1 MADNRYY
8 DYIRLKDLLSC
19 QVPLSEAHHEF
30 FFIIIHQVYELWF
43 RAILFELNS
52 VLKTFGR
59 GEVSVLRDGEMKPQ
73 GIDEKEIVEV
83 VSRLNRIVEILR
95 LLIAQIRV
103 METLTPL
110 DFLDFRDRLA
120 PASGYDSLQFRLI
133 EVKLGLR
140 LTAGR
145 SDEFKAHKFPNKEQR
160 EKYVGN
166 KLAEEQLAELEAAN
180 ADGSR
185 SLFDYLESW
194 LERTPFVRRD
204 DLGSWFEPSFKEIPE
219 PREDSTDSDAIKEI
233 RKVFDKTEYEKFLSK
248 FREGR
253 GMSHDAFL
261 AALFIHLY
269 RDKPILQQPHRLLEA
284 VKEVDEL
291 FTVWRNWHSSMVM
304 RMIGQKLGTA
314 AYKEDSDSEQ
324 PVDKKASDSEQAVA
338 AALVYGYKYLEGTRS
353 YRFFPE
359 LARVSSYMIPRKYL
373 PKIPEQVE
381 LEMERLLFSDRT

>member
-1 MADNRYY
+1 MNRYY
-8 DYIRLKDLLSC
+8 DYIHLDKLLSS
-19 QVPLSEAHHEF
+19 QVPLSDAHHEF

-52 VLKTFGR
+52 VLETFER
-59 GEVSVLRDGEMKPQ
+59 GEAMVLKDGEMKPK

-83 VSRLNRIVEILR
+83 VSKLHRIIEILR

-110 DFLDFRDRLA
+110 DFLDFRDRLT
-120 PASGYDSLQFRLI
+120 PASGYDSLQFRMI

-145 SDEFKAHKFPNKEQR
+145 TDEFKAHEFPNKEQR
-160 EKYVGN
+160 EKYIGN
-166 KLAEEQLAELEAAN
+166 KLAEEQLEALEAAN
-180 ADGSR
+180 ANTSR
-185 SLFDYLESW
+185 SLFDYLEAW
-194 LERTPFVRRD
+194 LERTPFVQRD
-204 DLGSWFEPSFKEIPE
+204 GLGNWFEPGFKEIPE
-219 PREDSTDSDAIKEI
+219 PREYSTDSDAIAAI
-233 RKVFDKTEYEKFLSK
+233 REVFDKTKYEDFLKKFLDRK
-248 FREGR
+248 

-284 VKEVDEL
+284 LKEVDEL
-291 FTVWRNWHSSMVM
+291 FSVWRNWHSSMVM
-304 RMIGQKLGTA
+304 RMIGQKPGTA
-314 AYKEDSDSEQ
+314 AY
-324 PVDKKASDSEQAVA
+324 DKKAANSGEQSEA
-338 AALVYGYKYLEGTRS
+338 AASVYGYKYLEGTSS

-373 PKIPEQVE
+373 PKIPANVE
-381 LEMERLLFSDRT
+381 IEMERLLFSDRT

>member
-8 DYIRLKDLLSC
+8 DYIRLQGLLSC
-19 QVPLSEAHHEF
+19 QVPLSDAHHEF

-43 RAILFELNS
+43 RAILFELDS
-52 VLKTFGR
+52 VMETFK
-59 GEVSVLRDGEMKPQ
+59 DGEIKVPKDGDMKPK
-73 GIDEKEIVEV
+73 GINEKEIVEI
-83 VSRLNRIVEILR
+83 VSKLNRIIEILR

-110 DFLDFRDRLA
+110 DFLDFRDRLT
-120 PASGYDSLQFRLI
+120 PASGYDSLQFRMI

-145 SDEFKAHKFPNKEQR
+145 TGEFKAHEFPNEEQR
-160 EKYVGN
+160 EKYIGN
-166 KLAEEQLAELEAAN
+166 KLAEEQLEALEAAN
-180 ADGSR
+180 ANKSR
-185 SLFDYLESW
+185 SLFDYLETY
-194 LERTPFVRRD
+194 LERTPFVQRD
-204 DLGSWFEPSFKEIPE
+204 GLGSWFEPSFKEISD
-219 PREDSTDSDAIKEI
+219 PREHSTDSDAIAAI
-233 RKVFDKTEYEKFLSK
+233 REVFDKTQYENFLRKFLDRK
-248 FREGR
+248 

-284 VKEVDEL
+284 LKEVDEL

-304 RMIGQKLGTA
+304 RMIGQKPGTA
-314 AYKEDSDSEQ
+314 AY
-324 PVDKKASDSEQAVA
+324 DKKAANSGEQSQA
-338 AALVYGYKYLEGTRS
+338 AASVYGYKYLEGTNV

-373 PKIPEQVE
+373 PKIPADVD